1 MSRLP
6 CHLQLTGGDYFIHAI
21 DRRMRRTGMAGNI
34 CRIVIRLEG
43 GPDAE
48 RFRQRVAASPVFDW
62 LGCIRMKRRFPGF
75 PPAWR
80 TSSQRT
86 GIFHEHTAN
95 GTAGDIPD
103 SLPPALLE
111 RELRADRNPAIAL
124 DFVRHADGSAHLV
137 FSWNHALLDVRG
149 VEMLLRLLHTDN
161 KTGNPPAAEDLV
173 NPDQTRFNLLRRW
186 LSLPRR
192 MMTARG
198 SLALINKTCPEP
210 LFSLQPSLRPAA
222 ACQHH
227 YRIVNFSENETAQID
242 EHGQRLNA
250 GFRRSLF
257 YLAATIQAVHAI
269 AQRRGGASGAYL
281 VPMPHDLRRRDANRP
296 IFSNQISFLF
306 YRIEPALADRL
317 PETIAELARQMMDQA
332 HDRTPESFAAAM
344 EMFKPM
350 PLDFYV
356 YRLGRPTRGKFAS
369 FFFSDAGETCAG
381 MDVLLGGRIT
391 AVTHLAPTSRPPG
404 LTVVFS
410 RFRKQLSAVLAYVED
425 CLSAEEVN
433 GLEGGLRAALAGEA
447 TA

>member
-1 MSRLP
+1 MSTLP
-6 CHLQLTGGDYFIHAI
+6 RHIQLTGGDYFIHAV
-21 DRRMRRTGMAGNI
+21 DRRMRRAGMAGNI

-43 GPDAE
+43 VPDAE
-48 RFRQRVAASPVFDW
+48 RFRHRVAAAPVFNW
-62 LGCIRMKRRFPGF
+62 LGGIRLQRSFPGF

-80 TSSQRT
+80 TASQRAE
-86 GIFHEHTAN
+86 IFHEHAAN

-103 SLPPALLE
+103 SLPPALLR

-149 VEMLLRLLHTDN
+149 VEMLLQRLRDDTARDA
-161 KTGNPPAAEDLV
+161 PPGEEVV

-198 SLALINKTCPEP
+198 SLALINKTCLEP
-210 LFSLQPSLRPAA
+210 LFSLQPSRHPAA
-222 ACQHH
+222 TGEHH
-227 YRIVNFSENETAQID
+227 YRIVNFSEQETARID

-257 YLAATIQAVHAI
+257 YLAAMLKAVHAI
-269 AQRRGGASGAYL
+269 ARQRGGEAGAYL
-281 VPMPHDLRRRDANRP
+281 VPVPHDLRRRDAPRP

-306 YRIEPALADRL
+306 YRIEPNMADNL

-332 HDRTPESFAAAM
+332 RERSPESFAAAM
-344 EMFKPM
+344 DMFKPM
-350 PLDFYV
+350 PPGFYM
-356 YRLGRPTRGKFAS
+356 YRLSLPTRGKFAS

-381 MDVLLGGRIT
+381 MDMLGGGRIT

-410 RFRKQLSAVLAYVED
+410 RFRKQLSAVLAYGDE
-425 CLSAEEVN
+425 CLSVTEVDR
-433 GLEGGLRAALAGEA
+433 LERGLRAALAGEVA
-447 TA
+447 A